1 MKKLVSFFT
10 VFLFSTLIFASQP
23 FFLQN
28 WIIPED
34 AQWGQMYEIP
44 PIEGITFDQ
53 GNEYAGFVYF
63 MVESYNQSHADLPPY
78 FVENKL
84 AGWDMT
90 YNQIL
95 KALKANNEFYIY
107 EQTESDVDY
116 YNEEDGLTYN
126 DVIAVVPK
134 NERSFTLFFDFG
146 DLKNTKSKKTAK
158 PLSFYINYNDITGIY
173 DPLLYWDN
181 NTDKEKS
188 ILALTAYN
196 ASTWNFV
203 ISEFDCTV
211 RKASIYDSYLTG
223 GDAKNLLTNF
233 YGIKSKEELLEE
245 VNRNTDWAGKEYEE
259 LKVLLIKYPDK
270 KPYEIA
276 ETENKAIAAVPHM
289 YCMKV
294 IGDKL
299 GSHGISSEHK
309 LLSMFLCR
317 LAAGAGLIT
326 HDEAVEIAW
335 PIAQEIL
342 SWYSSYEDF
351 GFHQILSTTYS
362 GSGYNACSSY
372 TDSAIYG
379 YNRLRRLLPF
389 DEIPFHGKKG
399 SNSKLKIKELSYK
412 PQSEEELYWYHLAGK
427 THLYTY
433 LEDIPF
439 IEDAI
444 NRYGELKILTNLFDN
459 ANPAKYDGVSSTA
472 DFFEEN
478 YREYWNQLPELE
490 QYAIAFSS
498 NLFELNK
505 MFHLD
510 FSNRISFLYARN
522 YSKEILSDSWSVTDG
537 ESLIETF
544 NSLEE
549 YGHSGAYKMLS
560 GLLDKYPDKNPFEIA
575 LLEELDIL
583 DISRLMYVRDT
594 RQSTGPQGIEA
605 WDQGREITI
614 LRWGI
619 ACGYITAE
627 KAKELIAPVIQKII
641 QNYDS
646 WTDFIEH
653 YVIGRGFYYL
663 YDYSYSNK
671 RIEAITGDLS
681 AHAYI
686 PFDELKFTGKK
697 TNEGASSLLDYKEG
711 EDFIKWKD
719 VQVLSEQQISQ
730 KQLEQL
736 NKIEEEYKEYP
747 NLFFWW
753 KVVLLCNFGSDS
765 ELIDYIE
772 AHYDYLCSLKP
783 DSKAYM
789 NSMYYYIS
797 ALNGVFNPQKAL
809 QIRETLP
816 EDLRMNAHFYYQYAY
831 SNYLMMNLCNSQV
844 EFETYKKR
852 AIEALNVLLYY
863 GYELSPAMDG
873 WLQSVQ

>member
-10 VFLFSTLIFASQP
+10 VFLFSTLVFALQP

-34 AQWGQMYEIP
+34 AQWGQMYEVP

-188 ILALTAYN
+188 ILALTASN

-259 LKVLLIKYPDK
+259 LKVLLKKYPDK

-276 ETENKAIAAVPHM
+276 ETENKAIVAVPHM

-299 GSHGISSEHK
+299 GPHGISSEHK

-351 GFHQILSTTYS
+351 GFHQILSSSYS

-478 YREYWNQLPELE
+478 YREYWNQLPEIE

-522 YSKEILSDSWSVTDG
+522 YSKEILSDSWGVTDHD
-537 ESLIETF
+537 SLIEMF

-549 YGHSGAYKMLS
+549 YGHSGAYKELS
-560 GLLDKYPDKNPFEIA
+560 ELLDKYPDKNVYEIA
-575 LLEELDIL
+575 VLEHLDIL
-583 DISRLMYVRDT
+583 DITRLMYVRGT
-594 RQSTGPQGIEA
+594 RENTGPHGIEA
-605 WDQGREITI
+605 WDRGREITI

-619 ACGYITAE
+619 ASGYIS
-627 KAKELIAPVIQKII
+627 KEEALQLIEPVIEKLK
-641 QNYDS
+641 NDYSS
-646 WTDFIEH
+646 WTDYIEH
-653 YVIGRGFYYL
+653 YIMGRGFYAL
-663 YDYSYSNK
+663 YNYTQKEK
-671 RIEAITGDLS
+671 RDEAVSSDLQ
-681 AHAYI
+681 ARAYV
-686 PFDELKFTGKK
+686 PLDEIKFYGEADPAQSKVLTDE
-697 TNEGASSLLDYKEG
+697 EGQGFKDWKEVQLLYNNNQE
-711 EDFIKWKD
+711 
-719 VQVLSEQQISQ
+719 
-730 KQLEQL
+730 
-736 NKIEEEYKEYP
+736 NYKIENLLEIEKKYPEYP
-747 NLFFWW
+747 QMFFWW
-753 KVVLLCNFGSDS
+753 HVQCLRLKSDYD
-765 ELIDYIE
+765 LIDYIE
-772 AHYDYLCSLKP
+772 ANFDYLNTYDK
-783 DSKAYM
+783 DSQIFKYVQ
-789 NSMYYYIS
+789 YFYIQ
-797 ALNGVFNPQKAL
+797 ALNNIGQ
-809 QIRETLP
+809 T
-816 EDLRMNAHFYYQYAY
+816 H
-831 SNYLMMNLCNSQV
+831 
-844 EFETYKKR
+844 
-852 AIEALNVLLYY
+852 
-863 GYELSPAMDG
+863 
-873 WLQSVQ
+873 